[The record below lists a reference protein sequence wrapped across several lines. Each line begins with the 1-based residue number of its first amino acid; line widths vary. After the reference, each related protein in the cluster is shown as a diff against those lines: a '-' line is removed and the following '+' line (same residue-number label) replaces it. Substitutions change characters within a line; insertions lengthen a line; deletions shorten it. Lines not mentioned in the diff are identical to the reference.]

1 MPANFFSK
9 FGFQLLRAIVP
20 FLGLVF
26 GMTANASDL
35 VQLSQSS
42 NRVDMSNNQI
52 WHWEQMS
59 DDLPDLPLQ
68 ARINRANWWLV
79 ERATP
84 NLGYSR
90 ESHWFKFRVQNL
102 DSLDDWFLVLE
113 YPLVRAIDIFVLN
126 ELGVQQVFQA
136 GDRFEYAARSI
147 DHRDYIF
154 PIDIRLGEEF
164 DVVIRVKSDYAIQ
177 LPVYFAEQRYFWKQD
192 AFKTLLHGLFFGFL
206 LLMVLYNCFLF
217 FATRD
222 VSYLYYV
229 LFTSFVGLF
238 QLGQQGFGFQYF
250 WPTHI
255 WWQHRVVPASAAMA
269 FVFAALFVQTF
280 LNTPK
285 WSPQSHRMLSVFAM
299 LGLGVSVITLVFD
312 AHLAQIIN
320 AYLGVF
326 GAIAMLVVGALIWK
340 KGVKAARYFVL
351 AWLVFIV
358 SILLFAG
365 NKLGLLP
372 RNVWTEY
379 CIQLGTALELS
390 LLSFALADRI
400 NSTRREHEHLL
411 QEARNYQ
418 YLANQA
424 KDRAVEI
431 ERIGKERL
439 QKNVQTKT
447 DQLQVALKELSNA
460 NRQLEELSTVDSLT
474 GVRSSV
480 FFSDTLT
487 EEWDRAAREKSVL
500 SLMLVSVDQFEQI
513 GDRYGHVAAEEILKN
528 VSGVLKKSVTRPADS
543 VARLAT
549 ADFGILLPN
558 TNESGTKHV
567 SQGIFDFIAREP
579 LNLGVC
585 SISISVSISAV
596 VSYPSREVK
605 ASAILSEAEKQLFEV
620 MANGG
625 NRIAFST
632 EASEAA
638 T

>member
-1 MPANFFSK
+1 M
-9 FGFQLLRAIVP
+9 
-20 FLGLVF
+20 
-26 GMTANASDL
+26 
-35 VQLSQSS
+35 
-42 NRVDMSNNQI
+42 
-52 WHWEQMS
+52 
-59 DDLPDLPLQ
+59 
-68 ARINRANWWLV
+68 
-79 ERATP
+79 
-84 NLGYSR
+84 
-90 ESHWFKFRVQNL
+90 
-102 DSLDDWFLVLE
+102 
-113 YPLVRAIDIFVLN
+113 
-126 ELGVQQVFQA
+126 
-136 GDRFEYAARSI
+136 
-147 DHRDYIF
+147 
-154 PIDIRLGEEF
+154 
-164 DVVIRVKSDYAIQ
+164 
-177 LPVYFAEQRYFWKQD
+177 
-192 AFKTLLHGLFFGFL
+192 
-206 LLMVLYNCFLF
+206 
-217 FATRD
+217 
-222 VSYLYYV
+222 
-229 LFTSFVGLF
+229 
-238 QLGQQGFGFQYF
+238 
-250 WPTHI
+250 
-255 WWQHRVVPASAAMA
+255 
-269 FVFAALFVQTF
+269 
-280 LNTPK
+280 
-285 WSPQSHRMLSVFAM
+285 
-299 LGLGVSVITLVFD
+299 
-312 AHLAQIIN
+312 
-320 AYLGVF
+320 
-326 GAIAMLVVGALIWK
+326 
-340 KGVKAARYFVL
+340 
-351 AWLVFIV
+351 FIV